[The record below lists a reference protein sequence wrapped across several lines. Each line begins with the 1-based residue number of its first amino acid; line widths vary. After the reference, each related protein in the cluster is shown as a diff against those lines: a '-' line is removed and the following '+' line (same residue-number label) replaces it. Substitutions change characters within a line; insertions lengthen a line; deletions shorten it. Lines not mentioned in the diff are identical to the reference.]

1 MSVIVTWLP
10 AIQISLSALLVG
22 CILLQER
29 GTGIGS
35 SFGGSSAIYRTKRGV
50 EKILFR
56 ATIVFGLLF
65 TATSL
70 IRLVV

>member
-1 MSVIVTWLP
+1 MSAFVAALP
-10 AIQISLSALLVG
+10 YIQIALSGLLVF
-22 CILLQER
+22 CVLLQER

-35 SFGGSSAIYRTKRGV
+35 SFGGSSTIYRTKRGV
-50 EKILFR
+50 EKVLFR

-70 IRLVV
+70 IRLVI